1 MELDRRKGLE
11 PAIARGLAEGTA
23 LEPGRAIL
31 VGLLGRGIQ
40 LSRTP
45 AMHEAEARA
54 RDIPYIYRLLDAD
67 LMGMPAPSLSDL
79 LRFAEHLGFS
89 GFNVT
94 FPYKQ
99 EILPLLDELSPAAR
113 EVGSV
118 NTVVFR
124 GGRRFGHNTDVWGFR
139 ESFDRDMGA
148 AARGAVLLLGAGG
161 AGAAVAQAL
170 LDRGVGRLLI
180 ADTEPL
186 RASQLAARLNTR
198 FGAGRADSVQD
209 IAEAAGAADGIVNA
223 TPVGMAKLPGMPVRP
238 QHISARHWVAD
249 IVYFPLETELLAH
262 ARRLGCRTLS
272 GEGMAV
278 FQAVRAFELFTGI
291 QPDADRMKAAFA
303 AFDRAPAG

>member
-1 MELDRRKGLE
+1 ME
-11 PAIARGLAEGTA
+11 PARASNAVADYEA
-23 LEPGRAIL
+23 SAPGGAVL

-54 RDIPYIYRLLDAD
+54 REIPYVYRLLDAD
-67 LMGMPAPSLSDL
+67 LMGNPSPPLPDI

-99 EILPLLDELSPAAR
+99 MILPLLDELSPAAR

-124 GGRRFGHNTDVWGFR
+124 NGRRYGHNTDVWGFR
-139 ESFDRDMGA
+139 ESFRREMGGA
-148 AARGAVLLLGAGG
+148 ARDTVLLLGAGG
-161 AGAAVAQAL
+161 AGAAVARAL
-170 LDRGVGRLLI
+170 LDCDVGRLLI
-180 ADTEPL
+180 ADTERS
-186 RASQLAARLNTR
+186 RAEGLADRLSSG
-198 FGAGRADSVQD
+198 FGPDR
-209 IAEAAGAADGIVNA
+209 AEAVRVLSDAAAAADGIVNA
-223 TPVGMAKLPGMPVRP
+223 TPVGMAKLPGMPLDP
-238 QHISARHWVAD
+238 QHVTARHWVAD
-249 IVYFPLETELLAH
+249 IVYFPLETELLRH
-262 ARRLGCRTLS
+262 ARRAGCRTLS
-272 GEGMAV
+272 GQGMAV

-303 AFDRAPAG
+303 AFDRVPAS